1 MGIIKSAADLVYT
14 FRFLK
19 LLVTK
24 FEDTDAFRVGIIDKD
39 GNRNKNYDM
48 SIAQSRSD
56 YANYY
61 TPFHRL
67 VYNIKRLMAKV
78 PGGSSS
84 IASYVAALYL
94 LKEKYGI
101 SESKIEQGIKQAGL
115 DVTDFMLEQSQWFVL
130 GDGRLSPG
138 SYRLKTSKVVNSTFE
153 EIVNPKDYIRVSE
166 KCYPVG
172 NLFGLN
178 IYEAVHVKTNQK
190 VYVTI
195 EELVV

>member
-24 FEDTDAFRVGIIDKD
+24 FEDTDAFRVGIIDKE
-39 GNRNKNYDM
+39 GNRNKKYDM
-48 SIAQSRSD
+48 NTVQGRED
-56 YANYY
+56 YAEYY

-67 VYNIKRLMAKV
+67 VYNIKKLMAKV

-84 IASYVAALYL
+84 IASYAAALYL
-94 LKEKYGI
+94 LKEKYGV
-101 SESKIEQGIKQAGL
+101 SETKIEQGVRQAGL

-130 GDGRLSPG
+130 PDGRLSPG
-138 SYRLKTSKVVNSTFE
+138 SYRLKNSKIVNSTFE
-153 EIVNPKDYIRVSE
+153 EVVNQKDYIRVAE
-166 KCYPVG
+166 QCYPVG
-172 NLFGLN
+172 SLFGLN

-190 VYVTI
+190 VYVTV
-195 EELVV
+195 EELLV

>member
-39 GNRNKNYDM
+39 GNRNKDYNLSTVQGRD
-48 SIAQSRSD
+48 D

-67 VYNIKRLMAKV
+67 VYNIKKLMAKV

-84 IASYVAALYL
+84 IASYAAALYL

-153 EIVNPKDYIRVSE
+153 EVVNPKDYIRVSE
-166 KCYPVG
+166 QCYPVG

-195 EELVV
+195 EELIV

>member
-24 FEDTDAFRVGIIDKD
+24 FEDTDAFRVGIIDKE
-39 GNRNKNYDM
+39 GNRNKDYNLNTVQGRD
-48 SIAQSRSD
+48 D

-67 VYNIKRLMAKV
+67 VYNIKKLMAKV

-84 IASYVAALYL
+84 IASYAAALYL

-101 SESKIEQGIKQAGL
+101 SESKIEQGVRQAGL

-130 GDGRLSPG
+130 ADGRLSPG
-138 SYRLKTSKVVNSTFE
+138 SYRLKNSKVVNSTFE
-153 EIVNPKDYIRVSE
+153 EVVNQRDYIRVAE
-166 KCYPVG
+166 QCYPVG
-172 NLFGLN
+172 SLFGLN
-178 IYEAVHVKTNQK
+178 VYEAVHVKTNQK
-190 VYVTI
+190 VYVTV
-195 EELVV
+195 EELLV